1 MKKVRGDLK
10 EQLHTETE
18 DIKLK
23 KDELG
28 ERTNEPVEDDMREG
42 WTAKIRAIIQS
53 RVAAQVE
60 QEVKK
65 KILIM
70 VSYPY
75 VLRILA
81 PSANP
86 RGGHQSSKRSSGSDA
101 ANR

>member
-65 KILIM
+65 KIIDNGIL
-70 VSYPY
+70 S
-75 VLRILA
+75 LRTTYT
-81 PSANP
+81 
-86 RGGHQSSKRSSGSDA
+86 SSIGKSQRRSSVEQEIIRIGCSK
-101 ANR
+101 

>member
-1 MKKVRGDLK
+1 MKKVGGDLK
-10 EQLHTETE
+10 QQLHTEAE

-65 KILIM
+65 KIIDNGIL
-70 VSYPY
+70 S
-75 VLRILA
+75 LRTTYT
-81 PSANP
+81 
-86 RGGHQSSKRSSGSDA
+86 SSIGKSQRRSSVEQEIIRIGCSK
-101 ANR
+101 

>member
-1 MKKVRGDLK
+1 MNKVRRDLK
-10 EQLHTETE
+10 EQLHTEAE

-65 KILIM
+65 KLLIM

-75 VLRILA
+75 VRILA

-86 RGGHQSSKRSSGSDA
+86 RGGHQPSKRSSGSDA